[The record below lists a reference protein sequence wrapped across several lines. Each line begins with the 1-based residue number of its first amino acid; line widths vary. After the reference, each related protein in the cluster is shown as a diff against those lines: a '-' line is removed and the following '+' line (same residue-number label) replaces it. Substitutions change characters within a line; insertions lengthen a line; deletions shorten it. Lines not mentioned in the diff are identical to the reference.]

1 MYSKLASCPSDY
13 YVIASQPGVH
23 SSDFS
28 TSKAAPRLGA
38 KVLKQDQDIKSSLI
52 VNEVVNV
59 LDAKQIRDMIK
70 NCGAENTVIDAL
82 SEFRLRP

>member
-1 MYSKLASCPSDY
+1 M
-13 YVIASQPGVH
+13 H

-38 KVLKQDQDIKSSLI
+38 KVLKQDRDIKSSLI

-59 LDAKQIRDMIK
+59 LDAKQIRDMIEK
-70 NCGAENTVIDAL
+70 NCGAENTAIDAS